1 MKYYNLLIC
10 LIIVMNSFS
19 QDSKIFDE
27 TYFINTVS
35 DLLNDNIDS
44 VKIYSKNE
52 SVGDDP
58 NLIVSYT
65 FKKEKNKL
73 VVKRLKQN
81 VLLID
86 GRRMN
91 SIQIFY
97 LGDNLAIDS
106 IHKYGVQDGVFLV
119 NTTNRKIIDYE
130 EGAIKSITLI
140 ENNYSDTT
148 VTSFNYFGNLAWKV
162 NIRSSRNQQDKK
174 ITINDVFYIE
184 YYREGKVLKEI
195 GE

>member
-1 MKYYNLLIC
+1 
-10 LIIVMNSFS
+10 MNSFS

-184 YYREGKVLKEI
+184 YYS
-195 GE
+195 